1 MLEINTELPFIY
13 IVFCIILGLAYAY
26 FLYNKE
32 KGISPNKLI
41 WTLFIFRS
49 LLISTL
55 VFLLMEPIIKTY
67 VNVIEQPIVII
78 VKDHSES
85 IKERVDP
92 ELKVLEDDLQDF
104 DVHKY
109 SFSDKVVEGI
119 VQDNDG
125 LKTNYSNLFYELN
138 NKYQNRN
145 VSAIVFASDG
155 CYNTG
160 VNPEFISYDFPV
172 YPIALGDTNIYKD
185 ISIDNVLIN
194 EISFLGN
201 SFPLEVSLASKLVNS
216 AESRLTIWNQSK
228 KVHDQIIKF
237 SDIDDYKSVV
247 VQLTA
252 ENIGL
257 QTYTI
262 KLEGLQGEKNL
273 SNNMFKAYID
283 IIDSRYNIL
292 ILKGGNHPDIS
303 AYKSVLDKNQNYN
316 VDVKDVNEGIM
327 LDKYQLVVLFS
338 LDKIPSDLVKSDLPL
353 IIFNSKKDHYSVMET
368 SLNFIIKGGMEDI
381 AVAMHDDFRKFT
393 FSPNLSLL
401 ISSAPP
407 LSSLFGEYRNTGAV
421 DYILHQ
427 RVGSYISNNPV
438 IFLEES
444 NARKIAF
451 ITAEGWWRW
460 KLFDFSTNQNNE
472 AFDELFSKLSQY
484 LLLQEDKSR
493 FRIDYAKKID
503 ENSDIIMRASLY
515 NDSYELVNDKELE
528 LRIYDVNNHEYIFQ
542 FTKKGDQYIVNAGIL
557 ESGAYNFIVK
567 AKNSDFIKKGI
578 FDVKKL
584 QLEKISLVANHQNL
598 KKIALISG
606 GKLFYQN
613 NIEGLVN
620 TLNKSERNKKLIH
633 TTEKLDSLINIPS
646 ILLILLVLI
655 SVEWITRR
663 YNGLV

>member
-119 VQDNDG
+119 IKDNDG

-172 YPIALGDTNIYKD
+172 YPIALGDTNVYKD

-237 SDIDDYKSVV
+237 SDIDDY
-247 VQLTA
+247 
-252 ENIGL
+252 
-257 QTYTI
+257 
-262 KLEGLQGEKNL
+262 
-273 SNNMFKAYID
+273 
-283 IIDSRYNIL
+283 R
-292 ILKGGNHPDIS
+292 
-303 AYKSVLDKNQNYN
+303 VL
-316 VDVKDVNEGIM
+316 
-327 LDKYQLVVLFS
+327 
-338 LDKIPSDLVKSDLPL
+338 
-353 IIFNSKKDHYSVMET
+353 
-368 SLNFIIKGGMEDI
+368 
-381 AVAMHDDFRKFT
+381 
-393 FSPNLSLL
+393 
-401 ISSAPP
+401 
-407 LSSLFGEYRNTGAV
+407 
-421 DYILHQ
+421 
-427 RVGSYISNNPV
+427 
-438 IFLEES
+438 
-444 NARKIAF
+444 
-451 ITAEGWWRW
+451 
-460 KLFDFSTNQNNE
+460 
-472 AFDELFSKLSQY
+472 
-484 LLLQEDKSR
+484 
-493 FRIDYAKKID
+493 
-503 ENSDIIMRASLY
+503 
-515 NDSYELVNDKELE
+515 
-528 LRIYDVNNHEYIFQ
+528 
-542 FTKKGDQYIVNAGIL
+542 
-557 ESGAYNFIVK
+557 
-567 AKNSDFIKKGI
+567 
-578 FDVKKL
+578 
-584 QLEKISLVANHQNL
+584 
-598 KKIALISG
+598 
-606 GKLFYQN
+606 
-613 NIEGLVN
+613 
-620 TLNKSERNKKLIH
+620 
-633 TTEKLDSLINIPS
+633 
-646 ILLILLVLI
+646 
-655 SVEWITRR
+655 
-663 YNGLV
+663 